1 MSRPTFE
8 TVFYLAAQQSGQDA
22 GTSAE
27 ATSSTEPANP
37 PIQSRA
43 ITTVTQATPTPG
55 PSVPVSLNLFQV
67 MTTISK
73 MCGVGAGAKRLLYS
87 FTFSHR
93 YIYFIVLFYCT
104 IILIPLYLSIC
115 MG

>member
-1 MSRPTFE
+1 MYYNRFSE
-8 TVFYLAAQQSGQDA
+8 TVIYLAAQQSGNGQDA

-55 PSVPVSLNLFQV
+55 PSVPV
-67 MTTISK
+67 
-73 MCGVGAGAKRLLYS
+73 R
-87 FTFSHR
+87 
-93 YIYFIVLFYCT
+93 
-104 IILIPLYLSIC
+104 LYLLSIIVTFC
-115 MG
+115 TDNIHMLNDYYDLLSQVNKTFM

>member
-1 MSRPTFE
+1 MTASRRLIC
-8 TVFYLAAQQSGQDA
+8 LAAQQSGNGQDA

-55 PSVPVSLNLFQV
+55 PSVPVSHCDFLLGTLFPCSW
-67 MTTISK
+67 TT
-73 MCGVGAGAKRLLYS
+73 VLL
-87 FTFSHR
+87 
-93 YIYFIVLFYCT
+93 
-104 IILIPLYLSIC
+104 
-115 MG
+115 